1 MRWENIIFYNTFV
14 NDRFVLLIWP
24 PGWRNDEDRWL
35 GRGWQNEVFRVLQ
48 TDGAS
53 SAGHREKVSKR
64 GDNVIGAEIINMVEL
79 DNHDPKNQKVWFF
92 KLEKVAAPPTVL
104 PRPTTK
110 DLWSRVGLFCI
121 LHPPPFVWYHTI
133 HITKILSHQARL
145 TISPLSSLTL
155 AAVQPSMA
163 ESWECSRWNF

>member
-121 LHPPPFVWYHTI
+121 LHPPPFMWF
-133 HITKILSHQARL
+133 HITPSQVDHIAIVVSDVSR
-145 TISPLSSLTL
+145 SSAFYGGKLGML
-155 AAVQPSMA
+155 QVEFLNP
-163 ESWECSRWNF
+163 

>member
-1 MRWENIIFYNTFV
+1 MRLENIIYNTFV
-14 NDRFVLLIWP
+14 TDKFVLSIWS

-92 KLEKVAAPPTVL
+92 NFEKVAAPPSVL

-121 LHPPPFVWYHTI
+121 LLSTSPTIRVISYHPYYKNHTKPGWP
-133 HITKILSHQARL
+133 HRHCRL
-145 TISPLSSLTL
+145 
-155 AAVQPSMA
+155 
-163 ESWECSRWNF
+163 WR